1 MIEESNFNNTLAPWN
16 NCPNANND
24 IYNFGFNASDT
35 WQNIYL
41 KNTVK
46 RLQQYIDGVE
56 LTIADV
62 AAMQQLCAYETVSLG
77 FSKFCDLFT
86 EEEWEGF
93 EYWLGECY
101 LAFFP
106 LSNDGLRSRQ
116 TFSSGTST
124 ALETQPLPP
133 KVLAT
138 FRNWSLV
145 SPRLP

>member
-77 FSKFCDLFT
+77 L
-86 EEEWEGF
+86 
-93 EYWLGECY
+93 L
-101 LAFFP
+101 
-106 LSNDGLRSRQ
+106 
-116 TFSSGTST
+116 
-124 ALETQPLPP
+124 
-133 KVLAT
+133 
-138 FRNWSLV
+138 
-145 SPRLP
+145 